1 MLGVV
6 GYVCNRCVWQQ
17 ITGAEYWPQNSASMQ
32 GEKEV
37 TDWTH
42 TLRMLHEIGTARNV
56 ELEISESK
64 KIVKAV
70 LEKLASG
77 TTVESYQQCMAG
89 LRDIS
94 KT

>member
-1 MLGVV
+1 
-6 GYVCNRCVWQQ
+6 
-17 ITGAEYWPQNSASMQ
+17 MQ

-42 TLRMLHEIGTARNV
+42 TLRMLHDTCTARNV
-56 ELEISESK
+56 ELDISESK
-64 KIVKAV
+64 KIVQAV

-77 TTVESYQQCMAG
+77 TTVESYQQCMTG

-94 KT
+94 KTKPGGQEIIQSPRGGMDGEV